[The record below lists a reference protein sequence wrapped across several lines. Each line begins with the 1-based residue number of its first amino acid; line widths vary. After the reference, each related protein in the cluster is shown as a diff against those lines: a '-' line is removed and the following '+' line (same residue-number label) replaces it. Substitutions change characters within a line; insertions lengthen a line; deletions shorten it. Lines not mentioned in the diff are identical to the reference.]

1 MPTISPA
8 EAARML
14 GVSADTIRK
23 YVRAGLLPGKLFPGG
38 RVRLEAAAV
47 ERFYES
53 LPDAKSVD
61 INEIADIEDSQG
73 RRR

>member
-1 MPTISPA
+1 MPISPA

-47 ERFYES
+47 QRFYES
-53 LPDAKSVD
+53 LPDARN
-61 INEIADIEDSQG
+61 NEQQNRG
-73 RRR
+73 

>member
-1 MPTISPA
+1 MTISPA

-38 RVRLEAAAV
+38 RVRHYMLSDSRNEEA
-47 ERFYES
+47 
-53 LPDAKSVD
+53 K
-61 INEIADIEDSQG
+61 
-73 RRR
+73 